1 MRSTIRTVLVIVFAA
16 GCTIAGAFTAAPKEE
31 TIVGRWD
38 LTVGTAPNIY
48 PSWLEVIQKDGKLAG
63 RFVGK
68 SGSARPVRQIEFANG
83 QLDFSLP
90 PQYEKFKGTLT
101 FSAIFDG
108 DELKGTTRG
117 EDGQLPFAGV
127 RAPALPR
134 DANAKWGK
142 PITLFNGKSMAG
154 WKLKNP
160 KLPNGWKVVNGVME
174 NHMPS
179 SDIVT
184 ERQFTDFKLHLE
196 FNVAPKSNSGVY
208 LRGRYEVQIQ
218 DDFGKPAESHFIGG
232 LYGFID
238 PVVNAAKKAMEWQ
251 SYDVTLLGRWVTVVL
266 NGRTVIDNREIPGIT
281 GGALESREGEP
292 GPLMLQGD
300 HGEISFRN
308 VVLTPVE
315 KE

>member
-1 MRSTIRTVLVIVFAA
+1 MKSTICTLSAIVLVTGFVA
-16 GCTIAGAFTAAPKEE
+16 IALCRSAPEQA
-31 TIVGRWD
+31 IVGRWD
-38 LTVGTAPNIY
+38 LTVGTAPNTY
-48 PSWLEVIQKDGKLAG
+48 PSWLELTQRDGRLAG

-68 SGSARPVRQIEFANG
+68 VGSARPIKQIDYANG

-90 PQYEKFKGTLT
+90 PQYEKFKGTIT
-101 FSAIFDG
+101 FTATLAG

-117 EDGQLPFAGV
+117 EDGLLPFTGV
-127 RAPALPR
+127 RAPVLPR
-134 DANAKWGK
+134 NSNPAWGK

-160 KLPNGWKVVNGVME
+160 KLKDGWNAVKGVLG

-196 FNVAPKSNSGVY
+196 FMVAPKSNSGVY
-208 LRGRYEVQIQ
+208 LRGRYEIQIQ

-232 LYGFID
+232 LYGFLD
-238 PVVNAAKKAMEWQ
+238 PVVNAGRKAMEWQ
-251 SYDVTLLGRWVTVVL
+251 SYDVTLLGRWVTIVL

-292 GPLMLQGD
+292 GPVMLQGD
-300 HGEISFRN
+300 HGDVYFRN
-308 VVLTPVE
+308 IIITPAE
-315 KE
+315 K

>member
-1 MRSTIRTVLVIVFAA
+1 MKGTIHTVLAIVFAA
-16 GCTIAGAFTAAPKEE
+16 GCTIAGAFTAAPNEE

-38 LTVGTAPNIY
+38 LTVGTAPNTY
-48 PSWLEVIQKDGKLAG
+48 PSWLEVTQKDGRLAG

-68 SGSARPVRQIEFANG
+68 SGSARPIRQIEFASG

-90 PQYEKFKGTLT
+90 PQYEKFKGTIT
-101 FSAIFDG
+101 FSATFEA

-117 EDGQLPFAGV
+117 EDGLLPFTGV
-127 RAPALPR
+127 RAPALAR
-134 DANAKWGK
+134 DSNPKWGK
-142 PITLFNGKSMAG
+142 PVTLFNGKSRAG

-160 KLPNGWKVVNGVME
+160 KLPNGWKVINGVME

-184 ERQFTDFKLHLE
+184 ERQFTDFKLHVE

-218 DDFGKPAESHFIGG
+218 DDYGKPAESHFIGG
-232 LYGFID
+232 VYGFID

-251 SYDVTLLGRWVTVVL
+251 SYDVTLLGVCL
-266 NGRTVIDNREIPGIT
+266 
-281 GGALESREGEP
+281 
-292 GPLMLQGD
+292 
-300 HGEISFRN
+300 
-308 VVLTPVE
+308 
-315 KE
+315 

>member
-1 MRSTIRTVLVIVFAA
+1 MNCTLRVSLTLVFAA
-16 GCTIAGAFTAAPKEE
+16 GFVAAFAASAPEE
-31 TIVGRWD
+31 GIVGRWD
-38 LTVGTAPNIY
+38 LTVGTAPNAY
-48 PSWLEVIQKDGKLAG
+48 ASWLEVTQKDGRLAG

-68 SGSARPVRQIEFANG
+68 GGSARPVKQIEYTNG

-90 PQYEKFKGTLT
+90 PQYEKFKGLISFTATYAEDL
-101 FSAIFDG
+101 
-108 DELKGTTRG
+108 LKGTTRG
-117 EDGQLPFAGV
+117 EDGALPFTGV

-134 DANAKWGK
+134 TADPKWGK

-160 KLPNGWKVVNGVME
+160 KLQNGWQVVNGVME
-174 NHMPS
+174 NRMPS

-184 ERQFTDFKLHLE
+184 ERQFTDFKLHIE

-218 DDFGKPAESHFIGG
+218 DDYGKPAESHFIGG

-251 SYDVTLLGRWVTVVL
+251 SYDVTLLGRWVTVIL
-266 NGRTVIDNREIPGIT
+266 NGRTVIDNKEIPGVT
-281 GGALESREGEP
+281 GGALDSREGEP

-300 HGEISFRN
+300 HGAISFRN
-308 VVLTPVE
+308 IIITPAV
-315 KE
+315 KN